1 MEACQTCG
9 QMNITPA
16 AVMSESRTLI
26 EPLTPKAAKRSSGIA
41 QSVCCIKDAVKPPLG
56 GMPPSEADK

>member
-1 MEACQTCG
+1 
-9 QMNITPA
+9 MNITPA

-41 QSVCCIKDAVKPPLG
+41 QSVCCIKDAVKSALG
-56 GMPPSEADK
+56 GIPAIGADK